1 MRRHQPLV
9 AMNTGRTLF
18 GFIAVLA
25 VSTAVVSAK
34 TTPVKIEQTV
44 EGRFPAS
51 LEFTPITS
59 GQARVMINV
68 DSEGKL
74 ADLMVVSY
82 SNPAFAE
89 EAAALLKRW
98 RYSPATVDGEPVG
111 VRFQL
116 EIDFVAKGRVISLT
130 AIETTNSLV
139 DKIIP
144 VQLVKRVCAAGEL
157 DHPLEVLQAVNP
169 PNPGLANNAS
179 QSSGS
184 TLVDFY
190 VDENGQAR
198 MPVVMETTNPSFAQA
213 AVNALNQ
220 WKFSSPTRRGKPIA
234 VRVQQEFIFPGSS

>member
-1 MRRHQPLV
+1 
-9 AMNTGRTLF
+9 MNTGRTLF

-25 VSTAVVSAK
+25 VSTAVISAK

-44 EGRFPAS
+44 DGRFPAS

-59 GQARVMINV
+59 GQARLMINV
-68 DSEGKL
+68 DADGKL

-82 SNPAFAE
+82 SNAAFAD
-89 EAAALLKRW
+89 EATSLLKRW
-98 RYSPATVDGEPVG
+98 RYSPATVDGKPVG
-111 VRFQL
+111 VRLQL

-139 DKIIP
+139 DRIMP
-144 VQLVKRVCAAGEL
+144 MQVVKRVCAPGEL
-157 DHPLEVLQAVNP
+157 DHPLEVLQTVNP
-169 PNPGLANNAS
+169 PNPGLAENVS

-190 VDENGQAR
+190 VDEKGQAR
-198 MPVVMETTNPSFAQA
+198 MPVIMATTNPNYAQA

-220 WKFSSPTRRGKPIA
+220 WKFSTPTRRGKPIA
-234 VRVQQEFIFPGSS
+234 VRVQQEFIFPGNS